1 MSQALEEE
9 VDYTLTSICNTDAG
23 KTCFAYLQIITLC
36 VAAAHGYPMLTPKV
50 LIEKRF

>member
-9 VDYTLTSICNTDAG
+9 VDYALTPLCNADAS

-50 LIEKRF
+50 FIEKRF